1 VVIEFWMATEGRLG
15 SDVAEVFDREAVTKK
30 KNIEKDKH

>member
-1 VVIEFWMATEGRLG
+1 VAIEFWMATGGKDG
-15 SDVAEVFDREAVTKK
+15 SPSPRVFDREAVTKK